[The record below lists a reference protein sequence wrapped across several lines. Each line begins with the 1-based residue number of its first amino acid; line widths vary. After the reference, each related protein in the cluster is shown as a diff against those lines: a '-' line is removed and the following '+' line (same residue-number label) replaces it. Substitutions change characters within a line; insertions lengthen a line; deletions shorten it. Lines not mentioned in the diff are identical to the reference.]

1 MPNAQCSF
9 QSVGGHQLGEL
20 ELVELVEPG
29 LRATLPQLIAKQH
42 MYLFLLSLPPH
53 PSDGLTLGR
62 RPGRMAALS
71 LQTDRW
77 DLPILEGVDWS
88 GLV

>member
-1 MPNAQCSF
+1 MPNAQSSF

-62 RPGRMAALS
+62 RPGRMA
-71 LQTDRW
+71 DRPMGPS
-77 DLPILEGVDWS
+77 DT
-88 GLV
+88 